1 MVRWDCGQAGTAVHG
16 RTAAPDGPGGPAH
29 RRAVFA
35 AGGAAYRGVAAAGVV
50 AAERIEAVRMQVH
63 GAETAVV
70 PVASGSE
77 FAGAIRVNP
86 AWAASAASGLA

>member
-1 MVRWDCGQAGTAVHG
+1 VSRL
-16 RTAAPDGPGGPAH
+16 PAWSP
-29 RRAVFA
+29 
-35 AGGAAYRGVAAAGVV
+35 
-50 AAERIEAVRMQVH
+50 ERIEAVRMQVH

-86 AWAASAASGLA
+86 ARAASVASGLA